1 MEYKTLEQAVKE
13 NPGIGRRRLMA
24 LTGRTGWACEKFL
37 EGIRKGCPA
46 AEGPIDNLYRRTTSD
61 GRVPYTDRSGIP
73 VKEFMGRFDYESK
86 LRKTVKALCRG
97 CFVSEHD
104 IRSNCGIPIPSFKAV
119 AEMPEFKK
127 CQVKDEGVTWWG
139 TAENVAAVRAE
150 ARKWGVQK

>member
-1 MEYKTLEQAVKE
+1 MEHMTLEQAVQE

-24 LTGRTGWACEKFL
+24 LTGRTGWACAKYL
-37 EGIRKGCPA
+37 EGTRKGCPA
-46 AEGPIDNLYRRTTSD
+46 QDRTAVTIQN
-61 GRVPYTDRSGIP
+61 PTGIP

-86 LRKTVKALCRG
+86 LRQTVKRLCRN

-104 IRSNCGIPIPSFKAV
+104 IRANCGIPIPSFKAV